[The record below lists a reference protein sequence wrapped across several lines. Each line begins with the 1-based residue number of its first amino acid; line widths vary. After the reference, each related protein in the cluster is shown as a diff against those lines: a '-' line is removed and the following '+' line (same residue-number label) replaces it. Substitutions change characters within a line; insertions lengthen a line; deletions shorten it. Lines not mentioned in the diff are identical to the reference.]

1 MTLITCTG
9 YGGTGSSVVSD
20 LFKEYN
26 KVKSTGD
33 FEFSL
38 AHEVDGISDLQHHI
52 VDDFNRLKTTEGLYR
67 FKKLTESVSKHYSP
81 FFNGRF
87 DEIIDKYLNSLTGV
101 KWQGFWHQHIRRAPL
116 LTRYLTY
123 IIPNIVMGIIGKYIH
138 DNKGYE
144 SRIWMRRKEMILSY
158 GADNFFKV
166 TQSMFDDL
174 TNELVKGEDDRY
186 LVMDQLVP
194 PYSTQRYINYF
205 SNIKIIVIDRDPRDL
220 YLLNKLFWNEG
231 WIPSND
237 IDAFI
242 KWFGLIR
249 EHRKFEKDNEEKVLR
264 IQFEDLVLD
273 YENAIDRIEKFI
285 GIDSADHVRPR
296 TFFNPDFSIRNMR
309 LWEKYAVNQE
319 DIKKIEENLSEYCYY
334 QNGL

>member
-1 MTLITCTG
+1 
-9 YGGTGSSVVSD
+9 
-20 LFKEYN
+20 
-26 KVKSTGD
+26 
-33 FEFSL
+33 
-38 AHEVDGISDLQHHI
+38 
-52 VDDFNRLKTTEGLYR
+52 
-67 FKKLTESVSKHYSP
+67 
-81 FFNGRF
+81 
-87 DEIIDKYLNSLTGV
+87 
-101 KWQGFWHQHIRRAPL
+101 
-116 LTRYLTY
+116 
-123 IIPNIVMGIIGKYIH
+123 MGIIGKYIH

-158 GADNFFKV
+158 GADNFFKA